1 MRSVRRLTAPAA
13 IALIAAAFL
22 APSAWA
28 GSPTVIPQTNYPGYP
43 NGTVQH
49 LSPPEKSEDYQY
61 YVQQGRYIINTQYSA
76 LQSGFLH
83 SEGGYI
89 SLDGDMQSNNNLVV
103 WDDLG
108 SGVPVVQG
116 ALQRWRF
123 PLPGLYGW
131 HCPCAQ
137 VGTRAD
143 GRIYVVGP
151 RPRINPIM
159 TSATNT
165 SPVSYTLDGSESNV
179 TDWKPYVITK
189 YEWDL
194 NEDGIYSGQP
204 PDQTGPEPTAPI
216 SFETP
221 GAHTVGLRV
230 TDNFGTDPMTPG
242 LPRVVDTAVTIN
254 VPKVQTASA
263 GDTRPADTD
272 TTAQKK
278 ADFGSTYKK
287 QNVKLTVRGKI
298 SLSALRKNG
307 LVVKVT
313 GIRNGD
319 VVGAKLTKALKKKKK
334 KQVAARSARAS
345 TTTVTLRIR
354 FKKSAL
360 KLIRAK
366 PKAKSLRLAVK
377 VEGTDGFTVTK
388 AKNVKLG

>member
-1 MRSVRRLTAPAA
+1 MAV
-13 IALIAAAFL
+13 IALIAAGCL
-22 APSAWA
+22 APSARA

-43 NGTVQH
+43 AGTTQH

-61 YVQQGRYIINTQYSA
+61 YIQQGRPIVNTQYSA
-76 LQSGFLH
+76 LENL
-83 SEGGYI
+83 GYLSI
-89 SLDGDMQSNNNLVV
+89 DGDMESNNNQVV

-108 SGVPVVQG
+108 SGVPVIQG
-116 ALQRWRF
+116 VLHRWRF
-123 PLPGLYGW
+123 ILPGLYGW
-131 HCPCAQ
+131 HCPCTQ

-143 GRIYVVGP
+143 GRVYVVGP
-151 RPRINPIM
+151 RPRFNPIM
-159 TSATNT
+159 TSPTNT
-165 SPVSYTLDGSESNV
+165 APVSYTLDGSESNV

-194 NEDGIYSGQP
+194 NGDGVYSGQP
-204 PDQTGPEPTAPI
+204 PDQTGPEPTAPVT
-216 SFETP
+216 FEP

-230 TDNFGTDPMTPG
+230 TDNFGSDPMTPG

-254 VPKVQTASA
+254 VPKVQPA
-263 GDTRPADTD
+263 GGAQTRPADTD
-272 TTAQKK
+272 TTADKK
-278 ADFGSTYKK
+278 ADFAGTYKK
-287 QNVKLTVRGKI
+287 ANVKLTVRGKI

-307 LVVKVT
+307 LVVKVS

-334 KQVAARSARAS
+334 KQVAARSSRAS
-345 TTTVTLRIR
+345 TTSVTLRIR
-354 FKKSAL
+354 FKKSAI

-377 VEGTDGFTVTK
+377 VEGSDGFTVTK